1 MQNREPVITVGTIT
15 ALVAALIV
23 VATAFGLP
31 LSDAQTQSLLG
42 LTAVVGPLVAALVT
56 RGKVTPAERE

>member
-1 MQNREPVITVGTIT
+1 MEHEPAIMVGTIT

-31 LSDAQTQSLLG
+31 LDDAQTQSLIS
-42 LTAVVGPLVAALVT
+42 LTAILGPLVVALLT
-56 RGKVTPAERE
+56 RRKVTPAERE

>member
-1 MQNREPVITVGTIT
+1 MQHEPVITVGTIT

-31 LSDAQTQSLLG
+31 LSDAQTQSLLS
-42 LTAVVGPLVAALVT
+42 LTAILGPLVAALWT

>member
-1 MQNREPVITVGTIT
+1 MSTEPAITVGTIT

-31 LSDAQTQSLLG
+31 LTDAQIQSLLS
-42 LTAVVGPLVAALVT
+42 LTAILGPLVAALWT
-56 RGKVTPAERE
+56 RGKVKPAERE

>member
-1 MQNREPVITVGTIT
+1 MEHEPAITVGTVT

-31 LSDAQTQSLLG
+31 LTDPQTQSLLG
-42 LTAVVGPLVAALVT
+42 LTAIVGPLVAALVT
-56 RGKVTPAERE
+56 RRKVTPSNPPE